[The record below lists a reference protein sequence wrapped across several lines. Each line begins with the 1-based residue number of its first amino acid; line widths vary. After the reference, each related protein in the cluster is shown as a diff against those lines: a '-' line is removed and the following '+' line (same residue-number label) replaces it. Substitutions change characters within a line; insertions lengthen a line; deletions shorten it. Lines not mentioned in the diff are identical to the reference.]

1 MRLDRESLLDL
12 YFDGSQ
18 KKNKGNWESALASF
32 YLFQRYGKYSH
43 ETTAL
48 ICAQDGCS
56 SDTVYQRRD
65 AWALYD
71 LIRGIRLKSYP
82 KMTAR
87 TLRRSLSYS
96 HFQRVYGEYR
106 RLVPLWELRDMCRAA
121 WDVGVPDFE
130 KKRIFR
136 EAVDTLRRERAFEL
150 LCMAAQPNA
159 KLSVEKMIS
168 VLGRDPQKRVER
180 DYAMIVRLY
189 EDSEGLH
196 LSPRI
201 RRALLLLSGR
211 IKQEKASE

>member
-1 MRLDRESLLDL
+1 MRADRESLLDL
-12 YFDGSQ
+12 YFDGSS
-18 KKNKGNWESALASF
+18 KSKGGNWESALAAF
-32 YLFQRYGKYSH
+32 YLFKKFGKYSR
-43 ETTAL
+43 ETL
-48 ICAQDGCS
+48 SVIMEHDGVS
-56 SDTVYQRRD
+56 SDTCYQRRD
-65 AWALYD
+65 AWAMYD
-71 LIRGIRLKSYP
+71 LLRNVRLKSYP
-82 KMTAR
+82 RMSAR

-96 HFQRVYGEYR
+96 HFQRVYGEYK
-106 RLVPLWELRDMCRAA
+106 RLVPLWELRGMCRAA

>member
-1 MRLDRESLLDL
+1 
-12 YFDGSQ
+12 
-18 KKNKGNWESALASF
+18 
-32 YLFQRYGKYSH
+32 
-43 ETTAL
+43 
-48 ICAQDGCS
+48 
-56 SDTVYQRRD
+56 
-65 AWALYD
+65 
-71 LIRGIRLKSYP
+71 
-82 KMTAR
+82 MTAR
-87 TLRRSLSYS
+87 TLRRALSYS

-106 RLVPLWELRDMCRAA
+106 RLVPLWELRSICRDVYSGGGED
-121 WDVGVPDFE
+121 WDNHI
-130 KKRIFR
+130 IFR
-136 EAVDTLRRERAFEL
+136 KVIDNLRRERAFEL